1 MNQPPSDF
9 ILFLGRFHPV
19 LVHLP
24 VAFIILLGLLE
35 LRPLVSRLGNA
46 EPFKRLVLWLAVPAS
61 ALSVLCGWLLSQSDG
76 YDEGLVSWHKWTGLA
91 VAVVCLVA
99 LGLHIASQ
107 PKTYRLLILG
117 LVALMMFAS
126 HNGGSLTHGSD
137 YLTRY
142 APGPLRGLLGG
153 KSVASRTTPAAGG
166 TVFVSAVKPILD
178 ENCVGCHG
186 PEKSK
191 ADLRLD
197 SLEAMLKGGEK
208 GPALQP
214 GQSGASELVKRLLL
228 PVSHEDRMPP
238 EGKPQP
244 SSDDI
249 ALLRWWIDAG
259 APADKTAAELNPPEN
274 IRRLLSASAPK
285 TGAVATTPAKP
296 AAASTP
302 PKPLSEVLRVAEKL
316 ADEFNIAITALSP
329 TEPWLQCNASLAT
342 TNFGDAELAR
352 LAPLALNLRWLDLA
366 RTRVTETGLVQVAA
380 MKNLLRLHLEQ
391 TSLGDA
397 ALTHLGGLA
406 NLEYLNL
413 YATPVTAAGLAQ
425 LKPLTKLRQLYLWQ
439 TKVPSTAALA
449 FAEARVNKEQARQ
462 WQAEIEAL
470 RTKLKSQG
478 MVVDIG
484 APVVATKEPAAK
496 PINTNCPVSGKPVD
510 LAQTVLY
517 EGKLV
522 AFCCEKCKASFEK
535 DAKPY
540 LSKLDLSLAKPINTK
555 CPISDKDIDPTKTS
569 VHAGKLVAFCCDKC
583 KAQFDKNPQACL
595 AKLGLQ
601 PAAPESKQEEK
612 P

>member
-1 MNQPPSDF
+1 MNQPPSDLF
-9 ILFLGRFHPV
+9 LFLGRFHPV

-35 LRPLVSRLGNA
+35 LRPLVSRFGHI
-46 EPFKRLVLWLAVPAS
+46 EPFQRLVLWLAVPAS
-61 ALSVLCGWLLSQSDG
+61 VLSVLCGWLLSQSGG
-76 YDEGLVSWHKWTGLA
+76 YDERLVFWHKWTGLA
-91 VAVVCLVA
+91 VAVMCLAA
-99 LGLHIASQ
+99 LGLHRAAQS
-107 PKTYRLLILG
+107 KAYRFLILG
-117 LVALMMFAS
+117 LITLMFFAS

-142 APGPLRGLLGG
+142 APSPLRGLLGG
-153 KSVASRTTPAAGG
+153 KPAALKPALAAEG
-166 TVFVSAVKPILD
+166 TVFVSVVQPILE
-178 ENCVGCHG
+178 ENCVACHG
-186 PEKSK
+186 PDKSK
-191 ADLRLD
+191 GDLRLD
-197 SLEAMLKGGEK
+197 SLEAILKGGEK
-208 GPALQP
+208 GPALQA
-214 GQSGASELVKRLLL
+214 GHSDDSSMVKRLLL
-228 PVSHEDRMPP
+228 PASHEDHMPP

-244 SSDDI
+244 SPDDI

-259 APADKTAAELNPPEN
+259 APASQTIAELNPPEN
-274 IRRLLSASAPK
+274 IRRLLSANAPK
-285 TGAVATTPAKP
+285 AADVAIAPATPIV
-296 AAASTP
+296 AATP
-302 PKPLSEVLRVAEKL
+302 PKSLNEVLPIAEKL

-391 TSLGDA
+391 TALGDA

-449 FAEARVNKEQARQ
+449 FAEARVDKEQARQ

-478 MVVDIG
+478 MIVDIG
-484 APVVATKEPAAK
+484 VPIVTTKEPAAK

-510 LAQTVLY
+510 LTQTVQY

-540 LSKLDLSLAKPINTK
+540 LAKLDLGPAKPINTK
-555 CPISDKDIDPTKTS
+555 CPITDKDIDPTKTS
-569 VHAGKLVAFCCDKC
+569 VYAGKLVAFCCDKC
-583 KAQFDKNPQACL
+583 KTQFEKNPDGCL
-595 AKLGLQ
+595 AKLGLT
-601 PAAPESKQEEK
+601 PAKTEPIPNKK